1 MILHADSEDIA
12 KYRIIVILRKA
23 RAVRG
28 VETAE
33 VLKDE
38 LARAVFL
45 KCHDVDTVTRLTG
58 WREGSEVGSVVW
70 LAAGVCR

>member
-12 KYRIIVILRKA
+12 KHRIIVILRKA

-28 VETAE
+28 VENAE

-45 KCHDVDTVTRLTG
+45 IFHKVDTVTRLIG
-58 WREGSEVGSVVW
+58 GREGGEIGSVVW